1 MGLTKVGQG
10 VIQSDLDLGFGDIQ
24 ANTIVAS
31 AGIKGIGIHS
41 AGHVVQ
47 DGIIETINF
56 VGAGNT
62 FLVDGSR
69 VDISIAGG
77 GGSGSGGID
86 YDVDTLNKILFLHSA
101 RFTTDATIS
110 APQKFGEVFTHQD
123 VTVDIEPGV
132 TVSIDDEC
140 LLLIKDKDEFD
151 IDFFGN
157 PAQQSNIYRK
167 TDFDDNIRTSFNLP
181 MSLESAFVGYGKMP
195 VELQDELTYDVE
207 PNVTVDINDGA
218 LMIL

>member
-10 VIQSDLDLGFGDIQ
+10 VIQGDLDLGFGDIQ

-77 GGSGSGGID
+77 SGGASEVYDSTVFAYKNVID
-86 YDVDTLNKILFLHSA
+86 SNIRIELPHKTALIYAD
-101 RFTTDATIS
+101 
-110 APQKFGEVFTHQD
+110 PE
-123 VTVDIEPGV
+123 VTVDIEP
-132 TVSIDDEC
+132 
-140 LLLIKDKDEFD
+140 
-151 IDFFGN
+151 
-157 PAQQSNIYRK
+157 
-167 TDFDDNIRTSFNLP
+167 
-181 MSLESAFVGYGKMP
+181 
-195 VELQDELTYDVE
+195 
-207 PNVTVDINDGA
+207 NVTLTVDDGVFFS
-218 LMIL
+218 IVDV